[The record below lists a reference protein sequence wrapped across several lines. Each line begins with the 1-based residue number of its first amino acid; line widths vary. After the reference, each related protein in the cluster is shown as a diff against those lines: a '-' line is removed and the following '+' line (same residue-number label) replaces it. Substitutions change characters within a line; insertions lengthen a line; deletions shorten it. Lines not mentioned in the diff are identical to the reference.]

1 MALRC
6 QTEVVER
13 GPRIMTDS
21 AATGPGDGAHAPLM
35 DLKSVKA
42 TSDQTWRKIETIVAT
57 QNRQIQELR
66 GAIDTLTA
74 SEQSLQQRNS
84 ILKGKLEGVEVT
96 ARRLEETHRRQL
108 DHGRRIFCALKKDH
122 DALKAEHEQMVADHK
137 RHEEGWRSFK
147 AWWLSKVD
155 PNRKIGNSEE
165 QCTPRTIRKGSR
177 SSTSDQRDVEMSAH
191 VKQTARQLKEAN
203 EAATSPQ
210 AASTSGK
217 SKETL
222 SSADRKMLRHFG
234 LDPTRVGC
242 SGPFFVP
249 RSMDDVGGSQGAG
262 EARIT
267 NLHDHNPEGHGD
279 DIQECEMASPCVKSV
294 SPSKPVSPSHEVLQS
309 RTVNVTVRSRTHTDA
324 RQSACGRE
332 NKKVAANEVTPAR
345 SPPQIAE
352 DFGKPQHL
360 RTPLS
365 KDPQCEQRKKNPTR
379 SKEQHRA
386 DGSIPSPLP
395 EATRQGRDRSLPS
408 DEEDVEPEQTKID
421 VSAVRAAS
429 PKGAVVATLGPP
441 PEDHSEE
448 ARKSTRTPRTP
459 NAIVSVP
466 HVAIG
471 RPILDEITRN
481 VSPLPKTS
489 SFIDLELGPAA
500 FAKVDKDGPESNSA
514 RKRIKLD
521 IADAQQQKEEFRR
534 QRREKRREEVEELA
548 RNPNKFKG
556 NGRYA
561 NELRGA
567 TRTINQDFEIDPAQN
582 GGVAF
587 PHKEVVRGKQARK
600 SLHAYDCH
608 CCAAWYEAVGPHAR
622 PEDRQAQLQQ
632 TSRHRA
638 YGPPASTPEGY
649 WRIEFPES
657 AEAEKINAQA
667 EEQRRNKRA
676 QIERDPRFRERI
688 H

>member
-1 MALRC
+1 
-6 QTEVVER
+6 
-13 GPRIMTDS
+13 MTDS
-21 AATGPGDGAHAPLM
+21 AATGPANGVHAPLM

-42 TSDQTWRKIETIVAT
+42 TSDQTWRQIETIVAT

-96 ARRLEETHRRQL
+96 ARRLEESHRRQL
-108 DHGRRIFCALKKDH
+108 DHGRRMYCALKKDH

-147 AWWLSKVD
+147 AWWLSKVNS
-155 PNRKIGNSEE
+155 NRKNADE
-165 QCTPRTIRKGSR
+165 QCTPRTIRKGSS
-177 SSTSDQRDVEMSAH
+177 SSTSDQRDGDMSAH
-191 VKQTARQLKEAN
+191 VKQTARQLKEVN
-203 EAATSPQ
+203 EAATSRQ
-210 AASTSGK
+210 STSTS
-217 SKETL
+217 SKRKESL

-234 LDPTRVGC
+234 LDPTQVGC

-249 RSMDDVGGSQGAG
+249 TSMDGVDVLQGPD

-267 NLHDHNPEGHGD
+267 NLTDHSPEGHGD
-279 DIQECEMASPCVKSV
+279 GCQQWAMASPCVKPM
-294 SPSKPVSPSHEVLQS
+294 SPAKPVTPSYEVLQS
-309 RTVNVTVRSRTHTDA
+309 TPVNVTVRSRTHTDA
-324 RQSACGRE
+324 RQSAGGRE
-332 NKKVAANEVTPAR
+332 KKKVAASEVTPAR
-345 SPPQIAE
+345 SLPQDA
-352 DFGKPQHL
+352 DDVDKPQHL
-360 RTPLS
+360 RTSLS
-365 KDPQCEQRKKNPTR
+365 KDPHSEQRKKSPTR
-379 SKEQHRA
+379 SKDEHRA

-395 EATRQGRDRSLPS
+395 EAARQGRDRRLPN
-408 DEEDVEPEQTKID
+408 DQEDVEPEHIKIG

-429 PKGAVVATLGPP
+429 PKSAVVATLGPP

-448 ARKSTRTPRTP
+448 ARKSTRTPRTSS
-459 NAIVSVP
+459 ATVSVP
-466 HVAIG
+466 HDAID

-489 SFIDLELGPAA
+489 SFIDLELDPAA
-500 FAKVDKDGPESNSA
+500 FAKVDKDGPESSPA

-521 IADAQQQKEEFRR
+521 IADAQQQKEELRR
-534 QRREKRREEVEELA
+534 QRREKRGEEVEELA

-587 PHKEVVRGKQARK
+587 PHKEVIRGKQARK

-688 H
+688 R